1 MSAHPAFL
9 PACPTLPALP
19 ARSYFALCASWHVPE
34 EADLVVMEASC
45 AVHYRTVPLKL
56 GAVPLLPRSAALP
69 RPYRL
74 QCNAALPQAALLCH

>member
-1 MSAHPAFL
+1 
-9 PACPTLPALP
+9 
-19 ARSYFALCASWHVPE
+19 
-34 EADLVVMEASC
+34 VVMEASC